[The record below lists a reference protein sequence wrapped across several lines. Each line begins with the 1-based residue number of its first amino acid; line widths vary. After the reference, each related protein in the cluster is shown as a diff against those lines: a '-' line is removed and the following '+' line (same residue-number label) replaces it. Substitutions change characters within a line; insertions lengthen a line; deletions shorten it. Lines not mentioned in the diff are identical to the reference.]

1 MCKWIHMG
9 CPCCYVREVPEQ
21 EARDICHRCKAS
33 NFQNAQARA
42 GQSVTAIMGV
52 TRGVKRIWRGTQ
64 EVSHT
69 QTCHHCGAWF
79 LKHSTVHIFS
89 WIICVGCP
97 IHCET
102 FSTISGLY
110 PLDAIS
116 NPLPN
121 CDNQNV
127 PTHCQVLLGGQNH
140 PWLKATAPGINES
153 WLARSLIAR
162 FRSSVPCPKYYVRYS
177 EKTCGS
183 SKSSLPNRMAKIVSR
198 VLSDYLLPGWL
209 WCQSGWSGVK
219 QAEGFKLWLFYLWG
233 TLAASLEGT

>member
-1 MCKWIHMG
+1 MPWWYNMLIPYTAGLQMCKWIHMG

-116 NPLPN
+116 TPSPS
-121 CDNQNV
+121 CDNQKCLSILPNV
-127 PTHCQVLLGGQNH
+127 PWGPSHPLIRTTSIEILYILL
-140 PWLKATAPGINES
+140 L
-153 WLARSLIAR
+153 SLIQ
-162 FRSSVPCPKYYVRYS
+162 CP
-177 EKTCGS
+177 
-183 SKSSLPNRMAKIVSR
+183 LI
-198 VLSDYLLPGWL
+198 
-209 WCQSGWSGVK
+209 
-219 QAEGFKLWLFYLWG
+219 
-233 TLAASLEGT
+233 TLYFTPYQMQL